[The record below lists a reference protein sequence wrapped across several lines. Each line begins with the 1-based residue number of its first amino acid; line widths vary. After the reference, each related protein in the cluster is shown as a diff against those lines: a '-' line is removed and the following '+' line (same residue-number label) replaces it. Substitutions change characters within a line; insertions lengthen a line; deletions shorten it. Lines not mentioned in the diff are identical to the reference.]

1 MESLVNNSRNTYSAR
16 DVAEDILPD
25 MEWESE
31 HFGYCSIQ
39 CVDDCQCPAV
49 FHFDGNLWV
58 FCINKRCLGTER
70 QFDIPASMLGKV
82 ADKWNQD
89 KQCAVS
95 MV

>member
-1 MESLVNNSRNTYSAR
+1 MNSISENKYSTR

-25 MEWESE
+25 MQWESE

-49 FHFDGNLWV
+49 FHFDGNLRV
-58 FCINKRCLGTER
+58 FCINKYCNSTDR
-70 QFDIPASMLGKV
+70 QLDIPASMLGKV
-82 ADKWNQD
+82 TNKWNQD
-89 KQCAVS
+89 KMQAIR